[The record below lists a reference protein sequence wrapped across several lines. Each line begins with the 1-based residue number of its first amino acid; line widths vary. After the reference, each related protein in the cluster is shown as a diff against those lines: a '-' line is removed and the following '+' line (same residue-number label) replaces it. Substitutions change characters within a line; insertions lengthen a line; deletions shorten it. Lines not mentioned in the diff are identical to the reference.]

1 MHEKRINGRAL
12 TLVLLF
18 VFPMLAFS
26 ATLVKIQLIDGAVYA
41 AAGNSVYSKNV
52 NMKAARGEIL
62 DRNGNPLVTNRQGS
76 SIVFESA
83 YFPASNKQEKRNEI
97 ILSLIKLFEAANVTW
112 IDNLPV
118 LLDIGNAPYFA
129 ENRKSDIT
137 KLKSK
142 NMLNL
147 NDYATAENCL
157 DALIDKY
164 SLQDYSIPDARKIAS
179 VCYEMKRLD
188 FSISY
193 PYTFAEDVPT
203 ELVAKIKENG
213 SFYQGVNV
221 EIVPYREYVD
231 GTLAPHVLG
240 TVGAI
245 NSEEYSTLKSSGY
258 RITDNIGKSGIE
270 SAMET
275 YLRGT
280 DGKKTIETA
289 SSGSV
294 STTISEEPRQGDSVV
309 LTLDKKLQQ
318 VTQQALEDVLH
329 NLNYTTFP
337 AGAAIVM
344 DVNSFEVLACA
355 TYPTYD
361 SSTYKKNYSALATDE
376 KSPLWNRALLSTYEP
391 GSAIKPS
398 VAIAALE
405 EGIITENTT
414 FYCTGAYKYLDSSFK
429 CAQFHSTR
437 NQNVRLAIKE
447 SCNSFFYECGKQ
459 LGYLKMNEYRRLLG
473 LGQKTGLEINE
484 AIGIMDSPDYR
495 ASVGS
500 TWHPGYNIQTA
511 IGQGNLFSQIQ
522 LAVYTSTIANGGTR
536 YNAHLVKSIRTY
548 GTYETILSKEPEVA
562 CETGFSKKT
571 MDIVKEA
578 MLQVGL
584 SGTIGRN
591 FSNLPV
597 QVAAKTGTSQVYRN
611 FNGVT
616 QKVNNVFMI
625 SFAPYDNP
633 QIAVVLVAEGSSS
646 STALSPMAARIYD
659 YYFSNVGEFS
669 SLQAENTL
677 LS

>member
-318 VTQQALEDVLH
+318 VTQQTLEDVLH

-625 SFAPYDNP
+625 SFAPYDDP

>member
-41 AAGNSVYSKNV
+41 AAENSVYSKNV

-625 SFAPYDNP
+625 SFAPYDDP